1 VDPAQDIL
9 RPKLLQL
16 LDLEKLLLEAV
27 VAQVKLPLE
36 QVELTLEV
44 VDKTSPVVLE
54 PLLVQV
60 LM

>member
-1 VDPAQDIL
+1 
-9 RPKLLQL
+9 
-16 LDLEKLLLEAV
+16 LEKLLLEVV
-27 VAQVKLPLE
+27 VAQVKLTLE

-44 VDKTSPVVLE
+44 VDKAGPVVLE